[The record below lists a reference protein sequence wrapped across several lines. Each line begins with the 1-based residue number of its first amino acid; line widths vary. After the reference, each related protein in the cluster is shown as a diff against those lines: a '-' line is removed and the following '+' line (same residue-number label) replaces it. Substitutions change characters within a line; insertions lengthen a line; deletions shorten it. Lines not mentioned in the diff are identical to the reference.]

1 MAAGFSSALLALDLS
16 SVSDRLVEWALYL
29 LRVGTTRL
37 VLLHVIP
44 VSKLEHVAGYPAD
57 KLREELE
64 AEALKKL
71 EQYAR
76 TLRDAGFEVEVVKP
90 PVGDPAPTIAREAEE
105 RGVDYIVVGDRGR
118 GFFRRLLLGSTVD
131 ELIDYSTKPILVV
144 KGIVVRGETVVP
156 RDPFRGPVL
165 VALDLGPETPTLV
178 EYAYTLSV
186 KADVDLVLLHV
197 VEPGEDLEGVTGQ
210 LERLRK
216 DLVSRGAKVADA
228 IAVSGEPGKGIV
240 SEAER
245 LDASLILIGHGHGEG
260 LLRGSVTDTVVRRS
274 RRHVLVIPWQGKD

>member
-1 MAAGFSSALLALDLS
+1 MAVGFSSALLALDLS
-16 SVSDRLVEWALYL
+16 RVSDRLVEWSIYL

-71 EQYAR
+71 ERYAKV
-76 TLRDAGFEVEVVKP
+76 LRDAGFEVEVVKP

-105 RGVDYIVVGDRGR
+105 LGVDYIVAGDRGW
-118 GFFRRLLLGSTVD
+118 GLLRRLLLGSTVD
-131 ELIDYSTKPILVV
+131 ELIDYSTKPVMVV

-165 VALDLGPETPTLV
+165 VALDLGPETPGLL

-186 KADVDLVLLHV
+186 KADVDLILLHV
-197 VEPGEDLEGVTGQ
+197 VEEDEDLEAVVEQ
-210 LERLRK
+210 LEKLRK

-228 IAVSGEPGKGIV
+228 IAVSGRPGKRIV
-240 SEAER
+240 EEAER
-245 LDASLILIGHGHGEG
+245 LDASLILVGHGRGEG
-260 LLRGSVTDTVVRRS
+260 LLRGSVADAVIRRS
-274 RRHVLVIPWQGKD
+274 RRHLLVIPWRGEG